1 MKQIRFISIAL
12 IGALALLSTACE
24 KEISSND
31 ELYRPIGTK
40 IPFTVSTGYENGVV
54 TKAEYSGELF
64 GTSNKIERID
74 WVKDD
79 PIKIVYNNTAASYK
93 VVEGVTANNEKSTA
107 KIDGNLVWQAGPHKF
122 YALYPAGGT
131 NSAGSLSNAG
141 KVEGSIPASQPTASS
156 TVAVYGGVQ
165 KFQPNTAQYGYL
177 VAYKEID
184 SSSGLTS
191 VELPFVPAVTTFEF
205 KLKRKDTD
213 TDLKLTKAVLSSQSG
228 TTGADMTGKF
238 SFTIT
243 GGNDRGATWG
253 TVECSSVG
261 RSIEVSFPTGGVSI
275 PTDGYLD
282 FSILALPIDQKALT
296 LTLTYADETSKK
308 INLKD
313 NMGDTNPDN
322 DTWHTFTGAKKYII
336 TNDYV
341 PGGAEVWTYYVDD
354 IADISTYGHVA
365 TSDLGFTVKS
375 YRKSNLGTIEPIHWK
390 VQYSTSKNGPWSDTQ
405 PAAWTPSFGAMFSLT
420 KTYGDGSLPSVGE
433 ANAANIAR
441 DHDVSEKEES
451 GFDSE
456 QAAIAV
462 LQGRGLFP
470 TDGSAAAD
478 GYYDLSKHP
487 IYGDGIDGPET
498 ERETANCY
506 VITRPGKYKFPLVY
520 GNAIYSNSDNVDAYA
535 PQGKDKANDNNYFLR
550 RFVRHDDKPIVDPWL
565 KNNGVTVADAVVVW
579 QDVTNADM
587 QILLDDDIDVDQD
600 FVYFEIKSERIR
612 PGNIL
617 LAARDANGT
626 IVWSWHIWVT
636 EKDLTPHRM
645 KDKTGKEHF
654 MMEYNLGWTD
664 KVSAHGWHW
673 NDWPF
678 YVRVIQTDASGNI
691 LNSTNPQN
699 VDATGAADVFAVTQ
713 FGESI
718 SVDANIGSNCFY
730 QWGRKDPILPAASNN
745 KNKRVYS
752 AKYSLADIVEGDH
765 EVVTKRNDS
774 GTFGQSIKTPYNVFY
789 SRNNTGLYSS
799 ADPRGNASYVGIA
812 INNDGTSLGK
822 AANYGN
828 LWDSGLIARKADYDA
843 AHGAGTG
850 NAISINNRLPVKTV
864 YDPSPRG
871 YVVPYAFAFTGFSS
885 SDYNVNWLQNV
896 NEPHPAAGSQLVSD
910 GIKFPDG
917 YGGLIYI
924 PYAGSRAG
932 NGGAATNPSLYD
944 VTATMYYWTT
954 GKDPVDGSTYNKSK
968 TFTVLKDTNPDVR
981 AIWDQYGEGAY
992 AIRPV
997 LEMKPW

>member
-107 KIDGNLVWQAGPHKF
+107 QIDGNLVWQAGPHKF

-156 TVAVYGGVQ
+156 TVAVNGVQ

-205 KLKRKDTD
+205 KLKRKMTD

-253 TVECSSVG
+253 TVECSGVG
-261 RSIEVSFPTGGVSI
+261 RSIEVTFPTGGVSI
-275 PTDGYLD
+275 PTVGYLD

-296 LTLTYADETSKK
+296 LTLTYADGTSKK

-462 LQGRGLFP
+462 LQGRGTLP
-470 TDGSAAAD
+470 SSGT
-478 GYYDLSKHP
+478 GYFDLSKHP
-487 IYGDGIDGPET
+487 FYPVESVET
-498 ERETANCY
+498 VIAQETANCY

-520 GNAIYSNSDNVDAYA
+520 GNAICNGATNTKSFA
-535 PQGKDKANDNNYFLR
+535 PQGTDAVNDINYYLR
-550 RFVRHDDKPIVDPWL
+550 RFVRHDDKPITDPWL
-565 KNNGVTVADAVVVW
+565 KNNGATPTDAVVVW

-587 QILLDDDIDVDQD
+587 QILLDDDISVDAD
-600 FVYFEIKSERIR
+600 YVYFEIKSERIR

-617 LAARDANGT
+617 LAARQNGT

-636 EKDLTPHRM
+636 EKDLTPHHI
-645 KDKTGKEHF
+645 KDKQGLPHY
-654 MMEYNLGWTD
+654 MMDYNLGWTD

-699 VDATGAADVFAVTQ
+699 VDATGAADVFCVTQ

-718 SVDANIGSNCFY
+718 SVDANIGSNTFY
-730 QWGRKDPILPAASNN
+730 QWGRKDPLLPAANSNT
-745 KNKRVYS
+745 NKRVYS
-752 AKYSLADIVEGDH
+752 AKYDLADIVVG
-765 EVVTKRNDS
+765 TKGVKTVKNDN
-774 GTFGQSIKTPYNVFY
+774 GTFGQSIKTPYNIFY
-789 SRNNTGLYSS
+789 SR
-799 ADPRGNASYVGIA
+799 RGDNHQYVGVA
-812 INNDGTSLGK
+812 LNNDGGSLGQ
-822 AANYGN
+822 AALYGN
-828 LWDSGLIARKADYDA
+828 LWDADLIANKAAMDA
-843 AHGAGTG
+843 IEPGIDH
-850 NAISINNRLPVKTV
+850 NAVNIVNRLSVKTV
-864 YDPSPRG
+864 YDPSPIGFVVPYTFVFTAFSTNAWNQNWHSPDKMG
-871 YVVPYAFAFTGFSS
+871 YVVSGADKLS
-885 SDYNVNWLQNV
+885 
-896 NEPHPAAGSQLVSD
+896 E
-910 GIKFPDG
+910 GISFPDG
-917 YGGLIYI
+917 FDGKIYL
-924 PYAGSRAG
+924 PYAGARAG
-932 NGGAATNPSLYD
+932 DGGDTDRALYD
-944 VTATMYYWTT
+944 VNSTMYYWTA
-954 GKDPVDGSTYNKSK
+954 GKCPSDGGSFHKSRNLA
-968 TFTVLKDTNPDVR
+968 VLKYATEMFP
-981 AIWDQYGEGAY
+981 AYSCCPIWEQYSEGAY
-992 AIRPV
+992 SIRPV
-997 LEMKPW
+997 LEERVW